1 MSAYDLD
8 VTATAKPEEIAAIGD
23 GLAGFNAAD
32 VGPSGREALCVLIRE
47 DGRVTGGLYGYTAW
61 GWLYIQWLFVPE
73 TLRGQGLAG
82 KLLAAAET
90 EAIRRGCQAAWIDT
104 FNAKALQAYKR
115 QGYAVFG
122 ALEGFPADLERT
134 RWFLQ
139 KRLTG

>member
-1 MSAYDLD
+1 MSAYELD
-8 VTATAKPEEIAAIGD
+8 VSPTAKPEEIAVIGD
-23 GLAGFNAAD
+23 GLTGFNTAD
-32 VGPSGREALCVLIRE
+32 VGASAREALSVLIRE
-47 DGRVTGGLYGYTAW
+47 DGGVTGGLYGYIAW

-73 TLRGQGLAG
+73 NLRGQGLAG

-122 ALEGFPADLERT
+122 ALEGFPANQERT